1 MWGPEALAEGVIG
14 SAGQQRATA
23 KEKSEGMVARLR
35 ERGRMNGQRPGY
47 AYAIKGV
54 GCKGLPPQTNKQ
66 GGKARAVDE
75 QGLALSISEQLSLSP
90 AEGAEEEQEDSLS
103 QRTGAKL
110 KLASSPGESQDFRWR

>member
-1 MWGPEALAEGVIG
+1 
-14 SAGQQRATA
+14 
-23 KEKSEGMVARLR
+23 
-35 ERGRMNGQRPGY
+35 MNGQRAGY

-75 QGLALSISEQLSLSP
+75 QGLALSISEHLSLSP
-90 AEGAEEEQEDSLS
+90 AEGAEEDSLS